1 MTTEIRLGVVDD
13 HHAISAGVPAGLAG
27 LVALAPECPRATT
40 VDGLLEA
47 TEDLD
52 VVLLDI
58 RLEDGTSAPD
68 NVRRLVERGWQVL
81 LFTQVRQPSVVGR
94 CLQAG
99 AMGVV
104 GKHEDWTVLAEAVL
118 SVARGEDYLNA
129 DWASALAT
137 VTVTGARVPVLA
149 PREEEVLKL
158 YAAGL
163 PMKSVARRVG
173 IAEETA
179 KEYLARVKRK
189 YLDAGRP
196 ARTKTDLYRRAVEDG
211 HLPGPTET

>member
-1 MTTEIRLGVVDD
+1 M
-13 HHAISAGVPAGLAG
+13 AISAGVPVGLAG
-27 LVALAPECPRATT
+27 LASLAPRTVCATT
-40 VDGLLEA
+40 VDLLLREA
-47 TEDLD
+47 DDLD

-58 RLEDGTSAPD
+58 RLDDGSSPPD
-68 NVRRLVERGWQVL
+68 NVRRLTARGWNVL
-81 LFTQVRQPSVVGR
+81 LFTQVRQPAVIGR

-104 GKHEDWTVLAEAVL
+104 GKHEDWGTLAEAVL
-118 SVARGEDYLNA
+118 TVAGGTDYLNA
-129 DWASALAT
+129 DWASALAALGCT
-137 VTVTGARVPVLA
+137 PALTA
-149 PREEEVLKL
+149 REEEVLKL

-179 KEYLARVKRK
+179 KEYLSRVKRK

-196 ARTKTDLYRRAVEDG
+196 ARTKTELYLRAVEDG
-211 HLPGPTET
+211 LLPSPPAS